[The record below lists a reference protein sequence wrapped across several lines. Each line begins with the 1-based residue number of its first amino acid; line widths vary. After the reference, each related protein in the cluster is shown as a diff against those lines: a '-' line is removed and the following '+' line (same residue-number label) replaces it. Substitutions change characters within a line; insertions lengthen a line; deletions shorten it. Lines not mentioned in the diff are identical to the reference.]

1 MFDIFPSNMGPHL
14 RYLKLERELY
24 DVTKQR
30 MEEPVASV
38 AGAQPVASV
47 GAQLRASVRDNR
59 DQVDG
64 FMGKSHYNGWLRDFL
79 YDPYDITGWCMI
91 ARCSMVLEYS
101 PTQRLIFGV

>member
-38 AGAQPVASV
+38 AGAQPVTWE
-47 GAQLRASVRDNR
+47 GAQLRASVRDFQTVTNWMVFLWENPITM
-59 DQVDG
+59 DDWGIFSMTLMILLDG
-64 FMGKSHYNGWLRDFL
+64 VW
-79 YDPYDITGWCMI
+79 
-91 ARCSMVLEYS
+91 
-101 PTQRLIFGV
+101 